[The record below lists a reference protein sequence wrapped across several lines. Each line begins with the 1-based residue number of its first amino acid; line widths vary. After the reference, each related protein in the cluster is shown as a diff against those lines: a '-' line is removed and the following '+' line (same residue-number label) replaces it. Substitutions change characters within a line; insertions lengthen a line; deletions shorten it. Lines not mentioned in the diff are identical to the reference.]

1 MIERIL
7 VSLRTVSPN
16 THSQT
21 CSLNGYWTS
30 RIGPCSEMLCHGY
43 SVPIG
48 PSNRVYSFEISNESP
63 SDPSSSNRS
72 TSDGVHGSS
81 SVGVAVGSGVGNGVG
96 SAFGSTLGSG
106 VGVGIGMGVGAGTGT
121 PVSSGTSR
129 DVGAGAGKTVIWLS
143 GDAVC
148 DTGDG
153 AGDRVGRSGDGVG
166 DRVGRSG
173 DGVGDR
179 VGRSGKSKGLCG
191 DAVGRAEIRLFGS
204 AAVPL
209 QRQI

>member
-173 DGVGDR
+173 
-179 VGRSGKSKGLCG
+179 KSKGLCG